1 MSQENSRSIK
11 DIIEQ
16 ILDVIPESEN
26 VLIAEIKEY
35 RDGLFNQAPELM
47 RASQFW
53 VPVQHILARNIP
65 DIDNEWKVKVQRIFV
80 GF

>member
-1 MSQENSRSIK
+1 MSQPSFRSIK
-11 DIIEQ
+11 DIIQQ
-16 ILDVIPESEN
+16 ILAVIPESEN
-26 VLIAEIKEY
+26 VLITEIKEY

-47 RASQFW
+47 GSSQFW
-53 VPVQHILARNIP
+53 IPVQHILARNIP